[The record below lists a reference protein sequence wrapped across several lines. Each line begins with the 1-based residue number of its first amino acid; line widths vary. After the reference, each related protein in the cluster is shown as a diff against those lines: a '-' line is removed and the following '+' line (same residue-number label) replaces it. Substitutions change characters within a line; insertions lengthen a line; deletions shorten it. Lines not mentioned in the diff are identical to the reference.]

1 MMRRPTPAAR
11 LFAWH
16 TEALRN
22 PDLPRHPDLAE
33 CGFYK
38 RRMVRGGPWIPVRIM
53 VEREID
59 PETGELAGPETLVAL
74 VDGRRDDPLRHWTHL
89 RPITKAEFEALQY
102 RQSLIPAMS
111 DTETPMDLT
120 KEPLSWMI

>member
-38 RRMVRGGPWIPVRIM
+38 RRMVKGGPWVPVSIII
-53 VEREID
+53 ERDID
-59 PETGELAGPETLVAL
+59 PVTGELVAPEQLVAL
-74 VDGRRDDPLRHWTHL
+74 VDGQRDDPLRHWTHL
-89 RPITKAEFEALQY
+89 IPITKDEFSALQY
-102 RQSLIPAMS
+102 RHSLIPAMS
-111 DTETPMDLT
+111 DHKTPIDLT
-120 KEPLSWMI
+120 KEPLQWTI